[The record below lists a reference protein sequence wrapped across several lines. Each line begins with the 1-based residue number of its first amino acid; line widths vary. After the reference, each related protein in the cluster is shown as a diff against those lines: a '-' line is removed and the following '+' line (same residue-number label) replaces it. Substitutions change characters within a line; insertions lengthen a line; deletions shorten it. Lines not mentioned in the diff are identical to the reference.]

1 MSPRKLI
8 GVRDPYGL
16 KPLCIGKRDNAWVL
30 ASESCALT
38 SIGAEFVRDVAP
50 GEIVTFDKTG
60 NLKSEF
66 MPVDVKKA
74 HCIFEYIYF
83 ARLDSKID
91 NISVYEARIRGGA
104 TLAKTYPVDADL
116 VCGVPDSGLASA
128 KGYSE
133 ESGIPFGLAFHKTAM
148 SAVPS
153 SSRPRRNGNPA
164 SKSS

>member
-1 MSPRKLI
+1 MDCASRWKTPAQFFHFDDSEIIAYGIARERVIPNGRRAILRTVKEIRGAYALVIMSPRKLI

-50 GEIVTFDKTG
+50 GELVTFDKTG

-74 HCIFEYIYF
+74 HVF
-83 ARLDSKID
+83 
-91 NISVYEARIRGGA
+91 
-104 TLAKTYPVDADL
+104 
-116 VCGVPDSGLASA
+116 
-128 KGYSE
+128 
-133 ESGIPFGLAFHKTAM
+133 
-148 SAVPS
+148 
-153 SSRPRRNGNPA
+153 
-164 SKSS
+164 

>member
-116 VCGVPDSGLASA
+116 VCGVPDSGLAPQKA
-128 KGYSE
+128 
-133 ESGIPFGLAFHKTAM
+133 IPKNPAFRSVLPSTKTAM
-148 SAVPS
+148 SAVPLS
-153 SSRPRRNGNPA
+153 NRHKRNGNPA
-164 SKSS
+164 

>member
-1 MSPRKLI
+1 M
-8 GVRDPYGL
+8 Y
-16 KPLCIGKRDNAWVL
+16 
-30 ASESCALT
+30 
-38 SIGAEFVRDVAP
+38 
-50 GEIVTFDKTG
+50 
-60 NLKSEF
+60 
-66 MPVDVKKA
+66 
-74 HCIFEYIYF
+74 FEYIYF

-148 SAVPS
+148 SAVPLS
-153 SSRPRRNGNPA
+153 NRHKRNGNPA
-164 SKSS
+164 

>member
-1 MSPRKLI
+1 
-8 GVRDPYGL
+8 
-16 KPLCIGKRDNAWVL
+16 
-30 ASESCALT
+30 
-38 SIGAEFVRDVAP
+38 
-50 GEIVTFDKTG
+50 
-60 NLKSEF
+60 

-133 ESGIPFGLAFHKTAM
+133 ESGIPFGLASTKTAM
-148 SAVPS
+148 SAVPLS
-153 SSRPRRNGNPA
+153 NRHKRNGNPA
-164 SKSS
+164 